1 MIKLNNFSIFTLF
14 LTIAIV
20 FQIILGAIVRI
31 TESGL
36 ACPDW
41 PLCYGLWFPTM
52 EKIQLIENINFSYI
66 QIMLEWIHRVNAAVI
81 VGPLTII
88 LLFKSLFQNSYKKFR
103 VITIVIFCVVILQS
117 LIGGFTVID
126 KNSSWSVA
134 LHLSLAL
141 IFLFL
146 SINMF
151 LKCTKLEINVYN
163 TYSKKELSILII
175 SIILVFLTML
185 LGAIVSKSG
194 ASLACANWPLCNEKL
209 LPSNT
214 GYLEVVH
221 MLHRI
226 FAIFS
231 IFLIIY
237 FSFIHQFSINNI
249 FIKTLYILPI
259 LLILMQT
266 LLGALVIYTSV
277 TFLSAIL
284 HQFTA
289 VILFLI
295 LSILI
300 SLNLYT
306 INQQKI

>member
-41 PLCYGLWFPTM
+41 PLCYGLWFPTA

-103 VITIVIFCVVILQS
+103 FFTIVIFCVVILQS
-117 LIGGFTVID
+117 LIGGFTVFD
-126 KNSSWSVA
+126 KNSAWSVA

-141 IFLFL
+141 ILLFL
-146 SINMF
+146 STNMF
-151 LKCTKLEINVYN
+151 LKSTKLEINFYN
-163 TYSKKELSILII
+163 TYSKKELTILII
-175 SIILVFLTML
+175 SILFVFLTML

-231 IFLIIY
+231 VFLIIY

-249 FIKTLYILPI
+249 FIKIIYILPI
-259 LLILMQT
+259 LLIIMQT

-277 TFLSAIL
+277 TFMAAIL

>member
-41 PLCYGLWFPTM
+41 PLCYGLWFPTA

-103 VITIVIFCVVILQS
+103 VFTIVIFCVVILQS
-117 LIGGFTVID
+117 LIGGFTVFD
-126 KNSSWSVA
+126 KNSAWSVA

-141 IFLFL
+141 ILLFL
-146 SINMF
+146 STNMF
-151 LKCTKLEINVYN
+151 LKSTKLEINFYN
-163 TYSKKELSILII
+163 TYSKKELTILII
-175 SIILVFLTML
+175 SILFVFLTML

-231 IFLIIY
+231 VFLIIY

-249 FIKTLYILPI
+249 FIKIIYILPI
-259 LLILMQT
+259 LLIIMQT

-277 TFLSAIL
+277 TFMAAIL

-289 VILFLI
+289 MILFLI

>member
-41 PLCYGLWFPTM
+41 PLCYGLWFPTA

-103 VITIVIFCVVILQS
+103 VFTIVIFCVVILQS
-117 LIGGFTVID
+117 LIGGFTVFD
-126 KNSSWSVA
+126 KNSAWSVA

-141 IFLFL
+141 ILLFL
-146 SINMF
+146 STNMF
-151 LKCTKLEINVYN
+151 LKSTKLEINFYN
-163 TYSKKELSILII
+163 TYSKKELTILII
-175 SIILVFLTML
+175 SILFVFLTML

-231 IFLIIY
+231 VFLIIY

-249 FIKTLYILPI
+249 FIKIIYILPI
-259 LLILMQT
+259 LLIIMQT

-277 TFLSAIL
+277 TFMAAIL